1 MIMGVSAVPVSFEAS
16 GAKEARWTML
26 RAPAARQP
34 PENARQPPENAR
46 QPQKTPASRQKSPA
60 RRQKPPENARYPTP
74 ARALKYELDSE
85 RHSIATAATPI
96 SQSASVPTMNT
107 MSITVSVSPPVS
119 EFTVL

>member
-1 MIMGVSAVPVSFEAS
+1 MIMGGSAGLASFEAS
-16 GAKEARWTML
+16 GAKEARWTTL
-26 RAPAARQP
+26 RAPA
-34 PENARQPPENAR
+34 ARQPPENAR

-60 RRQKPPENARYPTP
+60 SRQKPPEKARYCTP